1 MIDKNMIALEEI
13 RNGYTLN
20 KYENLTFEQNSLI
33 KYDNLCLKLIEENQE
48 LKNSIN
54 ALQKELNEEN
64 FQCSKYAI
72 ENKELKKQLEEYKR
86 LGFKHLNDKCN
97 KLENQQKEFIEYM
110 TKTIEECNNYSKY
123 IEKKTKELHG
133 RSCGKTYIAN
143 EIMKNEVAKKV
154 LKEIFSKYEEIIG
167 VSDENNKQ

>member
-1 MIDKNMIALEEI
+1 MIDKNMIALAEI

-20 KYENLTFEQNSLI
+20 KYGNLTLEQNSLI

-72 ENKELKKQLEEYKR
+72 ENQELKK
-86 LGFKHLNDKCN
+86 
-97 KLENQQKEFIEYM
+97 
-110 TKTIEECNNYSKY
+110 TT
-123 IEKKTKELHG
+123 
-133 RSCGKTYIAN
+133 
-143 EIMKNEVAKKV
+143 
-154 LKEIFSKYEEIIG
+154 
-167 VSDENNKQ
+167 